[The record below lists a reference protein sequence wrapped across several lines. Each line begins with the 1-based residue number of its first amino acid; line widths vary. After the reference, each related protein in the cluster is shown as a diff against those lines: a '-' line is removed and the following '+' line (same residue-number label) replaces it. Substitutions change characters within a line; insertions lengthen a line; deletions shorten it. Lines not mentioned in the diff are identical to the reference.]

1 MSRGLSRD
9 AVRSRG
15 TRAASRPHQV
25 LLKWRQVGK
34 ALSVNMESGHRSRS
48 PGATCGGLRSR
59 HAPSP
64 PFCEEL
70 TSGRWAGECQR
81 SSKAEPL
88 PPTFRRPTLSPLLA
102 IVTSRVLLPP
112 RLHRRTGECKRSTAP
127 RPPRIHLSWNEPGLV
142 LGLRDF
148 PALAACPWRLGA

>member
-1 MSRGLSRD
+1 MNLQQPHFRASIVFAIND
-9 AVRSRG
+9 IYQIAVCAIVWMYHYLN
-15 TRAASRPHQV
+15 T
-25 LLKWRQVGK
+25 LKTAPFLKRFTVPSTKRLCCIQPK
-34 ALSVNMESGHRSRS
+34 ALYMMVRS

-127 RPPRIHLSWNEPGLV
+127 RPPRIHLS
-142 LGLRDF
+142 
-148 PALAACPWRLGA
+148 